1 MGTTNR
7 SEGVHRSI
15 VSSSFFEA
23 RSLSFGVDL
32 IKMMSERLFYR
43 TLELKIIV

>member
-1 MGTTNR
+1 MHDH
-7 SEGVHRSI
+7 GVIAYGHHKP
-15 VSSSFFEA
+15 A

-43 TLELKIIV
+43 ILELKIIV